1 MPTTNDDHENPT
13 TPETSTTLATHLL
26 AKCSS
31 ILSEVDT
38 FQTLLAQTLR
48 NPQLIE
54 VRSLRSSIVSELR
67 TLERL
72 AKKIEDAIA
81 AGDEDTEAR
90 NVHAL
95 RSSNLPF
102 YEALW
107 MIAKRS
113 CTGLV
118 AFGKRFSW
126 DGGSCG
132 GDGGLVL
139 APDDAGADMSVDTD
153 VGEQEGEKGKGKG
166 KGKGKK
172 VPAKDTRKSVLVD
185 IVADDGEEWVKVSTI
200 SENRLSFE
208 MAEKGWEKD
217 SDDEGEEGGGSR
229 TVLRNDED
237 GNGDDDDD
245 EVGLIKLAID
255 MRKVASAT
263 RVAYKHPKVRF
274 VIPRIEEGK
283 NSDIDDL
290 LSVIRGHGITVESG
304 GKYMDSQTP
313 EGDEVALSHLLP
325 TQFKRLTPSLNV
337 DCTLLLAM
345 VSDLSHYKAILPS
358 PEHHTAI
365 NRQIEIEREHP
376 LLLVEIWPATKDREL
391 LCTDEAAKRMRE
403 IVDTIGTET
412 EKERT
417 KILMGDS
424 PFSGL
429 ETGTLIQKFQEL
441 SDYQVPTQ
449 WKIPINVM
457 EARPVIDL
465 ERKQGQLPIIN
476 NVAEVLSDIN
486 YSVFLYGWVS
496 GIMTISSNRT
506 VVKQI
511 EATVEKHRN
520 GDDDLEGPLVWVCE
534 TPRSLIGKEKDRRE

>member
-1 MPTTNDDHENPT
+1 MHTTNDHENPT
-13 TPETSTTLATHLL
+13 TPETSKAFATHLL
-26 AKCSS
+26 AKCNS
-31 ILSEVDT
+31 ILSEVDAL
-38 FQTLLAQTLR
+38 QSLLAQTLR

-118 AFGKRFSW
+118 AFGKRFYW

-290 LSVIRGHGITVESG
+290 LSVIRGYGITVESG

-313 EGDEVALSHLLP
+313 EADEVTLSHLLP

-403 IVDTIGTET
+403 IVDTIGTDT

-424 PFSGL
+424 PLNGL

>member
-1 MPTTNDDHENPT
+1 MHTTNDHENPT
-13 TPETSTTLATHLL
+13 TPETSKAFATHLL
-26 AKCSS
+26 AKCNS
-31 ILSEVDT
+31 ILSEVDAL
-38 FQTLLAQTLR
+38 QSLLAQTLR

-72 AKKIEDAIA
+72 AKKIEEAVA
-81 AGDEDTEAR
+81 AGDEDTETR

-118 AFGKRFSW
+118 AFGKRFYW

-132 GDGGLVL
+132 GDGGQVL
-139 APDDAGADMSVDTD
+139 ASEDSGADVFLDMDA
-153 VGEQEGEKGKGKG
+153 GEQEGEKGKGKG
-166 KGKGKK
+166 KGKKK
-172 VPAKDTRKSVLVD
+172 ASPKETRKSVLVD
-185 IVADDGEEWVKVSTI
+185 IVADDGGEWVKVSTI

-217 SDDEGEEGGGSR
+217 SDDEEEGGGSR
-229 TVLRNDED
+229 TVLRNED
-237 GNGDDDDD
+237 GDGDDNDD

-255 MRKVASAT
+255 MKKAASAT
-263 RVAYKHPKVRF
+263 RVAYKHPRVRF

-290 LSVIRGHGITVESG
+290 LSVIRGYGITVESG

-313 EGDEVALSHLLP
+313 EADEVTLSHLLP

-365 NRQIEIEREHP
+365 NRQIVIEREHP
-376 LLLVEIWPATKDREL
+376 LLPVEIWPATNNREL

-403 IVDTIGTET
+403 IVDTIGTDT

-424 PFSGL
+424 PLSGL

-441 SDYQVPTQ
+441 SDYQVPAQ
-449 WKIPINVM
+449 WRLPIKVI

-476 NVAEVLSDIN
+476 HVAEVLSDIN

-520 GDDDLEGPLVWVCE
+520 GDDDLERPLVWVCE